1 MQPGGAQNTA
11 GHFHLK
17 TNAWHMGSSIGEV
30 CVLVGLGER
39 KETAPT
45 TMATVSSPR
54 VSVLYRLL
62 FHFPLI
68 IQ

>member
-1 MQPGGAQNTA
+1 M
-11 GHFHLK
+11 K

-39 KETAPT
+39 EETAPT
-45 TMATVSSPR
+45 TMATVSSPC